1 MSLVLFRIDERLLHG
16 QVIVGWGM
24 RLGIDYYVVVD
35 DDLAASD
42 WEQDI
47 YSAGLADGTPVEF
60 VTVSEA
66 IERFDELDGRDG
78 RGALLT
84 RGTAEMRAIARAG
97 SLTARRVNLGGLHAG
112 AGRSRVLP
120 YVHLSPDEIADLKDI
135 DEHSRGVTARD
146 LPTGREVPLRE
157 LADVVD

>member
-1 MSLVLFRIDERLLHG
+1 MTLVLFRIDERLLHG

-47 YSAGLADGTPVEF
+47 YSAGLADRTAVDF
-60 VTVSEA
+60 ISVADAVQ
-66 IERFDELDGRDG
+66 RFPELDSLEG

-84 RGTAEMRAIARAG
+84 RGTEDMRALAEAG
-97 SLTARRVNLGGLHAG
+97 LLSGRRVNLGGLHG
-112 AGRSRVLP
+112 TGSRRRVLT
-120 YVHLSPDEIADLKDI
+120 YVHLNPDEEEDLKVI
-135 DEHSRGVTARD
+135 HGASSGVTARD
-146 LPTGREVPLRE
+146 LPTGREVGLE
-157 LADVVD
+157 DLIDVLE

>member
-1 MSLVLFRIDERLLHG
+1 VTLVLFRIDERLLHG

-47 YSAGLADGTPVEF
+47 YSAGLADRTAVDF
-60 VTVSEA
+60 ISVADAVQ
-66 IERFDELDGRDG
+66 RFPELDSLEG

-84 RGTAEMRAIARAG
+84 RGTEDMRALAEAG
-97 SLTARRVNLGGLHAG
+97 LLSGRRVNLGGLHG
-112 AGRSRVLP
+112 TGSRRRVLT
-120 YVHLSPDEIADLKDI
+120 YVHLNPDEEEDLKVI
-135 DEHSRGVTARD
+135 HGASSGVTARD
-146 LPTGREVPLRE
+146 LPTGREVGLE
-157 LADVVD
+157 DLIDVLE

>member
-35 DDLAASD
+35 DDLATSD

-47 YSAGLADGTPVEF
+47 YSAGLADRTAVDF
-60 VTVSEA
+60 VSVADTIQQFS
-66 IERFDELDGRDG
+66 ELDSREG

-84 RGTAEMRAIARAG
+84 RGTEAMRALAEAG
-97 SLTARRVNLGGLHAG
+97 LLSGRRVNLGGLHG
-112 AGRSRVLP
+112 TGSRRRVLT
-120 YVHLSPDEIADLKDI
+120 YVHLDPAEEEDLKVI
-135 DEHSRGVTARD
+135 QGASSGVTARD
-146 LPTGREVPLRE
+146 LPAGREVALE
-157 LADVVD
+157 DLIDVLE